1 MDHQDFKTVVFGNV
15 NNSKNNNSN
24 KELSKKI
31 SQKLTP
37 ENTIAVSDKQL
48 GKTIASA
55 RTTKGLNQKQLAQ
68 EAGVSQQVLA
78 TWESNKQ
85 VPTNAEIAKLEKILG
100 TKLPRNKKK
109 TIE

>member
-1 MDHQDFKTVVFGNV
+1 MDHQDFKPVIFGNTK
-15 NNSKNNNSN
+15 NNSKNSNSN
-24 KELSKKI
+24 KEI
-31 SQKLTP
+31 SQKPTP

-68 EAGVSQQVLA
+68 EAGISQQVLA

-109 TIE
+109 TID

>member
-1 MDHQDFKTVVFGNV
+1 MDHQDFKTVVFGNS
-15 NNSKNNNSN
+15 NKISTN
-24 KELSKKI
+24 KELSKRI
-31 SQKLTP
+31 SQKPTQ

-68 EAGVSQQVLA
+68 QAGVSQQVLS

-85 VPTNAEIAKLEKILG
+85 VPTNAEIAKLEKILA

-109 TIE
+109 TIDY

>member
-1 MDHQDFKTVVFGNV
+1 MDHQDFKPVIFGNTK
-15 NNSKNNNSN
+15 NNSSNSTN
-24 KELSKKI
+24 KEISKRN
-31 SQKLTP
+31 SQKPTP
-37 ENTIAVSDKQL
+37 ENTISVSDKQL

-68 EAGVSQQVLA
+68 EAGISQQVLA
-78 TWESNKQ
+78 TWELNKQ

>member
-1 MDHQDFKTVVFGNV
+1 MDHQDFKTVVFGNST
-15 NNSKNNNSN
+15 NNSKNNSSN
-24 KELSKKI
+24 KKI
-31 SQKLTP
+31 SQKPPP
-37 ENTIAVSDKQL
+37 ENTVAVSDKQL

-55 RTTKGLNQKQLAQ
+55 RTTKGINQKQLAQ

-85 VPTNAEIAKLEKILG
+85 VPTNAEIAKLEKILA

>member
-1 MDHQDFKTVVFGNV
+1 MDHQDFKTVVFRNV
-15 NNSKNNNSN
+15 NNSNNSN
-24 KELSKKI
+24 KVISKRI
-31 SQKLTP
+31 SQKPTP

-48 GKTIASA
+48 GKTIACA

-68 EAGVSQQVLA
+68 EAGISQQVLA

-85 VPTNAEIAKLEKILG
+85 VPTNAEIAKLEKILA